1 VDQSIRVWAYDED
14 GAAITGEAYNSAGIA
29 VSVVVRSA
37 GRILSTT
44 ALTLVARSGVGVHT
58 DSAFTE
64 VGGGEYVVDL
74 ADTYSATANRDVSVT
89 LTSTAISGGYVLSE
103 TLAVGQAV
111 ELDSATLQKID
122 NILEDTGTTLPG
134 LINAIEGGG
143 GDNQEV
149 LDAIDGVT
157 ASVAAY
163 AARIAL
169 EVQLKGFP
177 SVLCRNAD
185 YLEEVESEIRL
196 TLEDVAGEEITE
208 IAGTPVASL
217 SWLFGAG
224 TQTEPNLFD
233 GTCSWDDDTDEL
245 IIEIPA
251 SETDG
256 KKLGALTWQVGVTI
270 SEKTRW
276 LGGGT
281 TRLIE
286 RQF

>member
-1 VDQSIRVWAYDED
+1 MTLQTIQFES
-14 GAAITGEAYNSAGIA
+14 
-29 VSVVVRSA
+29 VSLA
-37 GRILSTT
+37 
-44 ALTLVARSGVGVHT
+44 
-58 DSAFTE
+58 E
-64 VGGGEYVVDL
+64 VGSGTLTAFLFFGATLEATL
-74 ADTYSATANRDVSVT
+74 ADITENATLRGRYTGTVTSIAAGGYRLVVKYNGITISEPNEAVT
-89 LTSTAISGGYVLSE
+89 LA
-103 TLAVGQAV
+103 LAVGTYVATQAV
-111 ELDSATLQKID
+111 ELDSSAQSMVTAFNVMRSGNVFTAPALA
-122 NILEDTGTTLPG
+122 
-134 LINAIEGGG
+134 NAPTGG

-149 LDAIDGVT
+149 LEAIADVT
-157 ASVAAY
+157 SAVAAY

-196 TLEDVAGEEITE
+196 TLEDVAGQEITE

-245 IIEIPA
+245 VIEIPA
-251 SETDG
+251 SETNG
-256 KKLGALTWQVGVTI
+256 KKLGSLTWQVGVTI